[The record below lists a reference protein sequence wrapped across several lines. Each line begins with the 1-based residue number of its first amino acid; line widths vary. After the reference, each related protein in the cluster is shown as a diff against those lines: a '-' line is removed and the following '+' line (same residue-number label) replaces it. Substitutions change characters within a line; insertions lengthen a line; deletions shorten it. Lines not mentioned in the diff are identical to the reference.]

1 MPPNESSVSER
12 VLSALEGQYL
22 SFTLGS
28 EVFGLPILSVQE
40 IIGLMPV
47 TRVPRTPDYVRGV
60 INLRGKVIPVIDLR
74 LKFGM
79 KNEGD
84 TPRTCIIVV
93 QVKYDSQTIVMGFIV
108 DEVSEVLEI
117 GAEQI
122 EPPPAFGDAV
132 AVEFIVGMGKVGQK
146 VIMLL
151 DVARILSA
159 TELAETRQLSKE
171 TMV

>member
-1 MPPNESSVSER
+1 MPASESSVSENALR
-12 VLSALEGQYL
+12 PLEGQYL

-74 LKFGM
+74 IKFGM
-79 KNEGD
+79 KNEED

-93 QVKYDSQTIVMGFIV
+93 QAKFDSQSIVMGFIV

-117 GAEQI
+117 SAEQI
-122 EPPPAFGDAV
+122 EPPPTFGDTA

-171 TMV
+171 AMA